1 MPTTPINLQPIQPA
15 WAVCDH
21 CGQAHRWQAL
31 QPGAVA
37 TCVRCHAVLGRGHKL
52 GLQPLLALTLAA
64 LIVLLIAQAS
74 PLISIRLAGAE
85 RHTSLPMAIATSWQQ
100 GEHLVALL
108 AVLTAGLAPA
118 LFIGLRL
125 YLLLPLLRGRLS
137 PDHLPPGYALCLRLL
152 FQASRWNTV
161 EVLTVGALLALVRI
175 ADLAQATPGPGL
187 AAFAVLA
194 LLLAAIESAG
204 LRHLWWH
211 VP

>member
-1 MPTTPINLQPIQPA
+1 MMATPQTQPS
-15 WAVCDH
+15 WVVCAH
-21 CGQAHRWQAL
+21 CGQAHRWQLLA
-31 QPGAVA
+31 PGAVA
-37 TCVRCHAVLGRGHKL
+37 RCVRCDAVLGRGHKL

-64 LIVLLIAQAS
+64 LIVLAIAQTS
-74 PLISIRLAGAE
+74 PLISVRLAGSVVQ
-85 RHTSLPMAIATSWQQ
+85 TSFPMAVATSWQQ

-108 AVLTAGLAPA
+108 AVLTAMLAPA
-118 LFIGLRL
+118 LFIALRL
-125 YLLLPLLRGRLS
+125 YLLLPLLRG
-137 PDHLPPGYALCLRLL
+137 HLPAGYAACLRMLYL
-152 FQASRWNTV
+152 ASRWNTV

>member
-1 MPTTPINLQPIQPA
+1 MTETMPPTQPS
-15 WAVCDH
+15 WVVCDH
-21 CGQAHRWQAL
+21 CGQAHRWQPLA
-31 QPGAVA
+31 PRAVA
-37 TCVRCHAVLGRGHKL
+37 CCVRCNAVLGRGHKL

-64 LIVLLIAQAS
+64 LIVLMIAQTS
-74 PLISIRLAGAE
+74 PLISIRLAGKVVQ
-85 RHTSLPMAIATSWQQ
+85 TSLPMAVLTNWQQ

-108 AVLTAGLAPA
+108 AVVTAGLAPA

-125 YLLLPLLRGRLS
+125 YLLLPLLRG
-137 PDHLPPGYALCLRLL
+137 HLPAGYAACLRWLY
-152 FQASRWNTV
+152 QASRWNTV

-175 ADLAQATPGPGL
+175 ADLAQAAPGPGL

>member
-1 MPTTPINLQPIQPA
+1 MMVTPQTQPS
-15 WAVCDH
+15 WVVCAH

-31 QPGAVA
+31 APRAVA
-37 TCVRCHAVLGRGHKL
+37 RCVRCDAVLGRGHKL

-64 LIVLLIAQAS
+64 LITLLIAQTS
-74 PLISIRLAGAE
+74 PLISIRLAGSVVQ
-85 RHTSLPMAIATSWQQ
+85 TSFPMAVLTSWQQ

-108 AVLTAGLAPA
+108 AVLTAMLAPA
-118 LFIGLRL
+118 LFIALRL
-125 YLLLPLLRGRLS
+125 YLLLPLLRG
-137 PDHLPPGYALCLRLL
+137 HLPAGYAACLRLL
-152 FQASRWNTV
+152 YLASRWNTV

>member
-1 MPTTPINLQPIQPA
+1 MPGPPPIQPS
-15 WAVCDH
+15 WVVCDH
-21 CGQAHRWQAL
+21 CGQAHQWQTL
-31 QPGAVA
+31 PPRAVA
-37 TCVRCHAVLGRGHKL
+37 RCVRCHAVLGRGHRL

-64 LIVLLIAQAS
+64 LIVLLIAHAS
-74 PLISIRLAGAE
+74 PLISIRLAGSE
-85 RHTSLPMAIATSWQQ
+85 VETSFALAVTTSWQQ
-100 GEHLVALL
+100 GERLVAAL

-125 YLLLPLLRGRLS
+125 YLLGALLRGW
-137 PDHLPPGYALCLRLL
+137 LPPGHAACLRALY
-152 FQASRWNTV
+152 QAGRWNTV

-175 ADLAQATPGPGL
+175 ADLAQAMPGPGL
-187 AAFAVLA
+187 VAFGVLA

>member
-1 MPTTPINLQPIQPA
+1 MTPALPPTQPS
-15 WAVCDH
+15 WVVCDH
-21 CGQAHRWQAL
+21 CGQAHRWQPLA
-31 QPGAVA
+31 PRAVA
-37 TCVRCHAVLGRGHKL
+37 RCVRCNAVLGRGHKL

-64 LIVLLIAQAS
+64 LIVLLIAQTS
-74 PLISIRLAGAE
+74 PLISVRLAGNVVQ
-85 RHTSLPMAIATSWQQ
+85 TSLPMAVATNWQQ

-108 AVLTAGLAPA
+108 AVVTAGLAPA

-125 YLLLPLLRGRLS
+125 YLLLPLLRG
-137 PDHLPPGYALCLRLL
+137 HLPAGYAACLRWLY
-152 FQASRWNTV
+152 QASRWNTV

>member
-1 MPTTPINLQPIQPA
+1 MPLDPLSPPAAQPS
-15 WAVCDH
+15 WVVCEH
-21 CGQAHRWQAL
+21 CGQAHRWQPLA
-31 QPGAVA
+31 PRAVA
-37 TCVRCHAVLGRGHKL
+37 RCVRCNVVLGRGHKL

-64 LIVLLIAQAS
+64 LIVLLIAQTS
-74 PLISIRLAGAE
+74 PLISIRLAGSVVQ
-85 RHTSLPMAIATSWQQ
+85 TSFPMAVATSWQQ

-108 AVLTAGLAPA
+108 AVVTAGLAPA
-118 LFIGLRL
+118 LFIALRL
-125 YLLLPLLRGRLS
+125 YLLLPLLRG
-137 PDHLPPGYALCLRLL
+137 HLPAGYAACLRLL
-152 FQASRWNTV
+152 YQAARWNTV

-175 ADLAQATPGPGL
+175 ADLAQAAPGPGL

>member
-1 MPTTPINLQPIQPA
+1 MTPAMPPTQPA
-15 WAVCDH
+15 WVVCDH
-21 CGQAHRWQAL
+21 CGQAHRWQPLARR
-31 QPGAVA
+31 AVA
-37 TCVRCHAVLGRGHKL
+37 CCVRCNAVLGRGHKL

-64 LIVLLIAQAS
+64 LIVLLIAQFS
-74 PLISIRLAGAE
+74 PLISIRLAGSVVQ
-85 RHTSLPMAIATSWQQ
+85 TSFPMAVGTSWQQ

-108 AVLTAGLAPA
+108 AAVTAGLAPA

-125 YLLLPLLRGRLS
+125 YLLLSLLRG
-137 PDHLPPGYALCLRLL
+137 HLPAGHAACLRLL
-152 FQASRWNTV
+152 YQASRWNTV

-175 ADLAQATPGPGL
+175 ADLAQAAPGPGL

>member
-1 MPTTPINLQPIQPA
+1 MTPALPPTQPS
-15 WAVCDH
+15 WVVCDH
-21 CGQAHRWQAL
+21 CGQAHRWQPL
-31 QPGAVA
+31 GPRAVA
-37 TCVRCHAVLGRGHKL
+37 RCVRCNAVLGRGHKL

-64 LIVLLIAQAS
+64 LIVLMIAQTS
-74 PLISIRLAGAE
+74 PLISIRLAGKVVQ
-85 RHTSLPMAIATSWQQ
+85 TSLPMAVLTNWQQ

-108 AVLTAGLAPA
+108 AVVTAGLAPA

-125 YLLLPLLRGRLS
+125 YLLLPLLRG
-137 PDHLPPGYALCLRLL
+137 HLPAGYATCLRWLY
-152 FQASRWNTV
+152 QASRWNTV

-175 ADLAQATPGPGL
+175 ADLAQAAPGPGL

>member
-1 MPTTPINLQPIQPA
+1 MTPALPSTQPS
-15 WAVCDH
+15 WVVCDH
-21 CGQAHRWQAL
+21 CGQAHRWQVLA
-31 QPGAVA
+31 PRAVA
-37 TCVRCHAVLGRGHKL
+37 RCVRCDAVLGRGHKL

-64 LIVLLIAQAS
+64 LIVLLIAQTS
-74 PLISIRLAGAE
+74 PLISIRLAGKVVQ
-85 RHTSLPMAIATSWQQ
+85 TSLPMAVLTNWQQ

-108 AVLTAGLAPA
+108 AVVTAGLAPA

-125 YLLLPLLRGRLS
+125 YLLLPLLRG
-137 PDHLPPGYALCLRLL
+137 HLPAGYATCLRWLY
-152 FQASRWNTV
+152 QASRWNTV

-175 ADLAQATPGPGL
+175 ADLAQAAPGPGL

>member
-1 MPTTPINLQPIQPA
+1 MMQAMPRIQPS
-15 WAVCDH
+15 WVVCEH

-31 QPGAVA
+31 APGAVA
-37 TCVRCHAVLGRGHKL
+37 RCVRCHAVLGRGHKL

-64 LIVLLIAQAS
+64 LIVLLIAQTS
-74 PLISIRLAGAE
+74 PLISIRLAGSVVQ
-85 RHTSLPMAIATSWQQ
+85 TSFPMAVATSWQQ
-100 GEHLVALL
+100 GEHGVALL
-108 AVLTAGLAPA
+108 AVVTAGLAPA

-125 YLLLPLLRGRLS
+125 YLLLPLLRG
-137 PDHLPPGYALCLRLL
+137 HLPAGYAACLRLL
-152 FQASRWNTV
+152 YQASRWNTV

-175 ADLAQATPGPGL
+175 ADLAQAAPGPGL